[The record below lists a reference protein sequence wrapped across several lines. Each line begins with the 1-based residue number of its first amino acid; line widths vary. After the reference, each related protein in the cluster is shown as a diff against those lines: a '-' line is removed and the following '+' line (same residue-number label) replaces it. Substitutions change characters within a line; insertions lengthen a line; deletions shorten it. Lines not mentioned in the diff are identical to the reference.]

1 MIIANA
7 KYGIEIELKE
17 NRAYSLTVEANNCFA
32 DMAKNLYCQ
41 NKGEEGDFYLTENSK
56 ELKIEKYILDSLKFE
71 DNRKTS
77 IPGSKSMYSPQFL
90 VYLSG
95 FLQSVT

>member
-1 MIIANA
+1 LERLVEEAHQGEIAKEAWDEKTYTDSRFNERIQILENAGHVIIP
-7 KYGIEIELKE
+7 EILK
-17 NRAYSLTVEANNCFA
+17 
-32 DMAKNLYCQ
+32 D
-41 NKGEEGDFYLTENSK
+41 
-56 ELKIEKYILDSLKFE
+56 LDSLKFE

>member
-1 MIIANA
+1 MTDGTEVYREADLIIVAVTTN
-7 KYGIEIELKE
+7 YDSVR
-17 NRAYSLTVEANNCFA
+17 NFFA
-32 DMAKNLYCQ
+32 IY
-41 NKGEEGDFYLTENSK
+41 
-56 ELKIEKYILDSLKFE
+56 IILDSLKYE

-90 VYLSG
+90 VNLSG

>member
-1 MIIANA
+1 MIIVSKISCQKGAGPA
-7 KYGIEIELKE
+7 GRDRR
-17 NRAYSLTVEANNCFA
+17 NRGLQEADLIIVAVTTNYDSVRNFFA
-32 DMAKNLYCQ
+32 IY
-41 NKGEEGDFYLTENSK
+41 
-56 ELKIEKYILDSLKFE
+56 IILDSLKFE

-90 VYLSG
+90 VNLSG